1 MLYVCS
7 VMTEEIRIS
16 TMTDQQSKQKVEQT
30 VCRNPATGE
39 ILGYSPL
46 TDLEKL
52 EQIISRAKLAQKSW
66 SKLDVRERARH
77 MLQVRNYLVQH
88 GERISEVISRD
99 NGKTQV
105 DALSTEVLPA
115 AMAVNYYTRHAKKF
129 LKTRYICPG
138 NILLLNKISK
148 VVRMPYGVV
157 GVISPWNYP
166 FSIPFSEVVM
176 AILAGNAVVVK
187 TASATQWVGR
197 ILEKCFLAADLPEG
211 IFNYVNIPG
220 RIAGSALLRNGIGKL
235 FFTGSVSV
243 GKQLMAEAGES
254 LTPLVL
260 ELGGNDAMLVCE
272 DADIFRATSGAVW
285 AGFQNSGQSCAGVER
300 VYVHEK
306 VYHSFLQLLKEKVEA
321 LRVGFKDDFEIDIG
335 AMTTERQVSK
345 VKSHLDDAL
354 AKGAR
359 VYARSAEPEGKSSN
373 TFFPAMVL
381 TEVNHDM
388 LLMQEETFGPLL
400 GVMKVKDMD
409 EAVALAND
417 SHLGLTGSVWSRDRC
432 RAEGLARQI
441 QAGVVTI
448 NDHLVSHGLA
458 ETPWGGVKQSGIGR
472 SHGAIGFDEM
482 TQPQVIVHDILPFAR
497 QNIWW
502 HPHGKKVYEGL
513 LGAIRFLYST
523 SIRQRVK
530 GFYRLLKILPRYFST
545 RA

>member
-1 MLYVCS
+1 
-7 VMTEEIRIS
+7 
-16 TMTDQQSKQKVEQT
+16 MTDQQSKQKVEHT

-46 TDLEKL
+46 TDLQEL
-52 EQIISRAKLAQKSW
+52 EQIISRAKITQKSW
-66 SKLDVRERARH
+66 AKLEVRERVRH
-77 MLQVRNYLVQH
+77 MLRVRDYLEQH
-88 GERISEVISRD
+88 AEKISEVISKD
-99 NGKTQV
+99 NGKTRV
-105 DALSTEVLPA
+105 DALATEVLPA
-115 AMAVNYYTRHAKKF
+115 AIAVDYYVKHAQKF

-138 NILLLNKISK
+138 NILLLNKFSK
-148 VVRMPYGVV
+148 IVRMPYGVV

-176 AILAGNAVVVK
+176 ALLAGNAVVVK

-197 ILEKCFLAADLPEG
+197 ILAECFLAAELPRG

-220 RIAGSALLRNGIGKL
+220 RFAGSAFLKNGIDKL
-235 FFTGSVSV
+235 FFTGSVAV

-260 ELGGNDAMLVCE
+260 ELGGNDAMVVCE
-272 DADIFRATSGAVW
+272 DADLFRATSGAVW
-285 AGFQNSGQSCAGVER
+285 AGFQNSGQSCGGVER

-306 VYHSFLQLLKEKVEA
+306 VYQSFLQLLKTKTEA
-321 LRVGFKDDFEIDIG
+321 LRVGYGEDFNLDMG
-335 AMTTERQVSK
+335 VMTTERQVSTI
-345 VKSHLDDAL
+345 KSHLEDAL
-354 AKGAR
+354 AKGAL
-359 VYARSAEPEGKSSN
+359 VYARSAPTEGKEPD
-373 TFFPAMVL
+373 TIVPAMVL
-381 TEVNHDM
+381 TGVNHDM
-388 LLMQEETFGPLL
+388 LIMQEETFGPLL
-400 GVMKVKDMD
+400 GVMKVKDME

-417 SHLGLTGSVWSRDRC
+417 SHLGLTGSVWSRNR
-432 RAEGLARQI
+432 RQAETLARQI

-502 HPHGKKVYEGL
+502 HPHGEKIYAGL
-513 LGAIRFLYST
+513 LGAIRFLYGK

-530 GFYRLLKILPRYFST
+530 GFYHLLKILPRYFST